1 MRLIYKVQRVILSRV
16 QEIDKQIKSSHEIF
30 RIFLQQN
37 QKIPTLELSQSYAM
51 LKSHSQQGER
61 IMLILTRRVGET
73 SNDR

>member
-1 MRLIYKVQRVILSRV
+1 VRLIYKVQRVILSRV

-51 LKSHSQQGER
+51 LKSPSQQGER
-61 IMLILTRRVGET
+61 IMLILTRRVVET